1 MTRRAIRPGS
11 LPVRR
16 VQRHPQAELSDQDWP
31 VTIPAVAQL
40 LRDGLDL
47 APVTVLVGENGT
59 GKSTLV
65 EAIALAYGLSPEGG
79 STGAMHSSRP
89 SESPLHE
96 GLHLARGLGA
106 TRWGFFLR
114 AETMHGFYTYLEANP
129 GRSRQDPAFH
139 EISHGES
146 FLAVL
151 RSRFSSPGFYVL
163 DEPESALSFSACLG
177 LIGLLNDLVE
187 AGTSQVLMATHSPI
201 VAALPGAT
209 ILQFDAEGFHETEW
223 EDLELVQHYRSFLAE
238 PMRYLRHVL

>member
-1 MTRRAIRPGS
+1 MAANPAHNRGSPRLVASPAWGARAAGVTPAESAPTGCFLSPPGTGPIGSVRLNHGMTRRGIRPGS

-129 GRSRQDPAFH
+129 GQSRQDPAFH

-187 AGTSQVLMATHSPI
+187 AG
-201 VAALPGAT
+201 
-209 ILQFDAEGFHETEW
+209 
-223 EDLELVQHYRSFLAE
+223 
-238 PMRYLRHVL
+238 